1 MTSKVTWRDLR
12 DEFEKNDGP
21 GQLWRAEV
29 KRLCQYRI
37 RQKKNLGLPAE
48 LFGFVN
54 WDADDLAQTVI
65 AERLLGRAQARY
77 IFDSVGEIEHA
88 RKLLSNEVSFTLED
102 RRVPNQVDNVW
113 SNLEPRLRQ
122 AGWSPEGKKSRN
134 DSGDDAS
141 TIKEIARKILN
152 LKRLRNRGQQR
163 LSPLFAG
170 ETLLGFAEQIVKDHP
185 EASAYVIQTALRTAL
200 AKISPRMSMEAV
212 GSSQE
217 DFDGVVGTGE
227 RNRGKV
233 AKLGWVENFDSSEDL
248 PSHALRVLQ
257 VLEQEGS
264 EIVFQ
269 VASGAT
275 QSEIAAVLGVS
286 RTTAVK
292 RIERTLELLAETM
305 KSLELGEEEN
315 LKIMQEVF
323 VMLGAGISDGVM
335 VK

>member
-48 LFGFVN
+48 LFGFVD

-113 SNLEPRLRQ
+113 ANLEPRLRE
-122 AGWSPEGKKSRN
+122 AGWSPEGKGPGNNSE
-134 DSGDDAS
+134 DDAKK
-141 TIKEIARKILN
+141 IKDIARQILN

-170 ETLLGFAEQIVKDHP
+170 ETLSGLAEQIVREHP
-185 EASAYVIQTALRTAL
+185 QVSAYVIQMALRTAL
-200 AKISPRMSMEAV
+200 AKISPRLSMEAV
-212 GSSQE
+212 GSTE
-217 DFDGVVGTGE
+217 KEFDEVAGRGTF
-227 RNRGKV
+227 
-233 AKLGWVENFDSSEDL
+233 GWVDSLDSSEGL
-248 PSHALRVLQ
+248 FVHAQRVLEI
-257 VLEQEGS
+257 LGQEGS

-269 VASGAT
+269 IASGAT

-292 RIERTLELLAETM
+292 RIDQAKELLVKTL
-305 KSLELGEEEN
+305 KSLELGEEDN
-315 LKIMQEVF
+315 LKIIQEVF
-323 VMLGAGISDGVM
+323 VILGAGISDGVM